1 MRVDKIHP
9 LAPNTLLTMIKDAGL
24 YLSLNV
30 ITSLVEL
37 QCNMQMCAFLNCST
51 WLYFPLCDLCVL
63 GQAAQASLSQNTN
76 PHLLKKGC
84 PNRFSSPMRPSTD
97 TLDSGERE
105 VVCISQSSEALH
117 GDYGEPSSRD
127 GDLSHSSNQELF
139 AKCCSFV
146 ELWVVHSYLWQV
158 KDFSKP
164 NSVCATDMN
173 CTKTNICKYLMHG
186 YCS

>member
-63 GQAAQASLSQNTN
+63 G
-76 PHLLKKGC
+76 
-84 PNRFSSPMRPSTD
+84 
-97 TLDSGERE
+97 
-105 VVCISQSSEALH
+105 
-117 GDYGEPSSRD
+117 
-127 GDLSHSSNQELF
+127 
-139 AKCCSFV
+139 
-146 ELWVVHSYLWQV
+146 
-158 KDFSKP
+158 
-164 NSVCATDMN
+164 
-173 CTKTNICKYLMHG
+173 
-186 YCS
+186 